1 MAEFHGKPAQNVAP
15 ASDLAM
21 ILLQLAASQA
31 EIGPFARRRRET
43 PQEAARLYRE
53 AAQRR

>member
-1 MAEFHGKPAQNVAP
+1 MAEFHEKPAQNTVP

-31 EIGPFARRRRET
+31 EIGPFARQARET
-43 PQEAARLYRE
+43 PQVAARLYRE